1 MVAVLFH
8 NALYRSFHDALYR
21 AFHDAL
27 YRSFHDALY
36 CSFHDALYCSFHD
49 ALYCSF
55 HDALHMI
62 SKTVLDVSLIPIHY
76 GEMTS
81 LPEGNPDVFEY
92 FQSKVFSV
100 HIGDHNPFGQIPADQ
115 TMTETVNKETQTA
128 GETQGFSLKP
138 RGSASNQAQLANTAS
153 LPSTLACV

>member
-1 MVAVLFH
+1 
-8 NALYRSFHDALYR
+8 
-21 AFHDAL
+21 
-27 YRSFHDALY
+27 
-36 CSFHDALYCSFHD
+36 
-49 ALYCSF
+49 
-55 HDALHMI
+55 MI

-138 RGSASNQAQLANTAS
+138 RGSASNPGVQPQTQGFSLKPGTVSKYRLTSEYPSMCLKNLRDIIE
-153 LPSTLACV
+153 LPSFCQQ